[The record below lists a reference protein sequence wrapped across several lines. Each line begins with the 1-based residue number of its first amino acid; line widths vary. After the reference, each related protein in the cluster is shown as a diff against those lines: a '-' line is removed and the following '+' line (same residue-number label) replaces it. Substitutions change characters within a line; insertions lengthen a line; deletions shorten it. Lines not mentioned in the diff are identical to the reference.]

1 MIVDCMTCPV
11 RGRRCD
17 SCAVT
22 ALGAAELHLDAAENR
37 VVSIFVGAG
46 LVSPAAVS
54 KLHARPEGL
63 QHRGT
68 VRAVG

>member
-11 RGRRCD
+11 RGRRCG

-22 ALGAAELHLDAAENR
+22 ALGAAELQLDAAESR

-54 KLHARPEGL
+54 KLHARPESL
-63 QHRGT
+63 LHRAT
-68 VRAVG
+68 ARAAG